1 MKLFDKHNIHEL
13 TTAYMEKH
21 TLIFDKSIQIW
32 IELIQH
38 SIQRYIQN
46 IDCDIRLLVDK
57 DLALPIVIPNA
68 QYDNSYVCSPYA
80 QYIKY
85 GYREIDIELKDKPLY
100 RKTSKNILAL
110 FEKITNRD
118 TFDNVIFVNNW
129 LVSTNLYPSINV
141 DQIHRVKAFLIEK
154 FPNKAIIFRSISEV
168 LNPAVCQILES
179 EGFQKI
185 VSRQV
190 YIVDPKKE
198 IYKKKK
204 AFKEDLRLSR
214 KRKEYTWIK
223 STDLTREEIER
234 VKKFYDD
241 LYIQKYSII
250 NPQFTYS
257 FFEKSIQKKWL
268 SYLFLKKGNQIE
280 ACFGYINKNGI
291 MTSPI
296 IGYNFELPQK
306 VGLYRLIS
314 LEIVREGVRKNL
326 IIHSSSG
333 ASHFKKVRGAESSFE
348 YNLVFYDHL
357 SFKHKIPWRT
367 LMGLTKY
374 VAEPILKQFEL

>member
-13 TTAYMEKH
+13 TTAYMEKNKH
-21 TLIFDKSIQIW
+21 IFDRSIQIW

-38 SIQRYIQN
+38 SIQRYIDN

-129 LVSTNLYPSINV
+129 LVSTNLYPSISI
-141 DQIHRVKAFLIEK
+141 DQIHRVKAFLIKK

-214 KRKEYTWIK
+214 KRKEYAWIK
-223 STDLTREEIER
+223 STDLSREEIER

-241 LYIQKYSII
+241 LYIQNTPLSIH
-250 NPQFTYS
+250 TSYS
-257 FFEKSIQKKWL
+257 FFEKSIQENGL
-268 SYLFLKKGNQIE
+268 VIFSKKGNQIE

-306 VGLYRLIS
+306 SDSIDL
-314 LEIVREGVRKNL
+314 
-326 IIHSSSG
+326 
-333 ASHFKKVRGAESSFE
+333 F
-348 YNLVFYDHL
+348 HL
-357 SFKHKIPWRT
+357 K
-367 LMGLTKY
+367 
-374 VAEPILKQFEL
+374 